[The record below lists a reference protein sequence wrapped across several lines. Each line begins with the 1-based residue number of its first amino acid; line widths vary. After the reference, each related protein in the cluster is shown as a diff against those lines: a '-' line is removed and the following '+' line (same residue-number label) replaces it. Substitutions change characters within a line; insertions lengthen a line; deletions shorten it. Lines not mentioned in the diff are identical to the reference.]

1 MIAKMK
7 FINMVGPKEDLDMV
21 VEKYLGKYEIQLENT
36 MVALKELTNVTPCV
50 ESNPYKELLAKAEE
64 LAAMT
69 KREDPLKKTFDR
81 KQAVSIIESFEAEEG
96 NLPSGKRSVRSKEAG
111 DRAGVAGRSALPQY
125 QP

>member
-69 KREDPLKKTFDR
+69 KREDPLKKRLT
-81 KQAVSIIESFEAEEG
+81 ESRQSP
-96 NLPSGKRSVRSKEAG
+96 L
-111 DRAGVAGRSALPQY
+111 
-125 QP
+125 

>member
-81 KQAVSIIESFEAEEG
+81 KQAVSIIESFE
-96 NLPSGKRSVRSKEAG
+96 GKRETYRQEKEALE
-111 DRAGVAGRSALPQY
+111 AKKQEIRSEEHTSELQSPS
-125 QP
+125 